1 MSRRSAAVSAILTL
15 LVATGRPAR
24 SVAQT
29 DEPEAEPAA
38 FSDGLREL
46 WQQQRASGV
55 WRANYF
61 SSSKALDEE
70 TGFIGAA
77 LQLKAFP
84 SLTERIDGKL
94 EVRSS
99 SSNVGKG
106 ATTRTSVL
114 EGYATVHFA
123 NADLRLG
130 KQIVPWGRA
139 DGINPTDNLT
149 PRDYTVLL
157 PFEDD
162 QRFGATAAKLDL
174 FVSQEH
180 TLTFFATPVFEP
192 AKAPVPATAGRVV
205 RHEPAHTLSN
215 THGGVRLNKVGE
227 GFDWSLSYFRG
238 FSLLPGVQLIEA
250 GLAAPTLRLHYD
262 RISVLGA
269 DFARNYGRFGLR
281 GEIAYVDTGDD
292 TGTVPSTRNPYLHW
306 IIGVDRTFFANLN
319 VNLQFFQRRVRKH
332 RDLQTWTDPAER
344 NTAMLNAIIDG
355 QRNAV
360 TDGISF
366 RVSNKWFND
375 TLEVEVF
382 AVGHLTRGDGLVRPL
397 VTYAF
402 NDRWKGTVGAEIYRG
417 GSDTQYGSLEE
428 NRGAFA
434 ELRYGF

>member
-1 MSRRSAAVSAILTL
+1 MSHRSAAVSAMLVLLT
-15 LVATGRPAR
+15 ATAMPSR

-29 DEPEAEPAA
+29 DEAEDTPTAS
-38 FSDGLREL
+38 SDALREM
-46 WQQQRASGV
+46 WQAQRASGI
-55 WRANYF
+55 WRSNYF

-70 TGFIGAA
+70 TGFFGAA

-84 SLTERIDGKL
+84 SLNERLDGKL
-94 EVRSS
+94 EVRI
-99 SSNVGKG
+99 SNADVGEG
-106 ATTRTSVL
+106 ASTRTSLL
-114 EGYATVHFA
+114 EGYATVHFDR
-123 NADLRLG
+123 ADLRLG

-162 QRFGATAAKLDL
+162 QRFGTTAARVDL
-174 FVSQEH
+174 FMSAEH
-180 TLTFFATPVFEP
+180 TLTLFATPVFEP
-192 AKAPVPATAGRVV
+192 AKVPLPAAAGGVKRQ
-205 RHEPAHTLSN
+205 EPAHTLSN

-238 FSLLPGVQLIEA
+238 FSLLPGVQLIGDA
-250 GLAAPTLRLHYD
+250 AAPTLQLHYD
-262 RISVLGA
+262 RITVLGA
-269 DFARNYGRFGLR
+269 DFARNYGRFGFR
-281 GEIAYVDTGDD
+281 GEVAYVDTTDD
-292 TGTVPSTRNPYLHW
+292 TGGAPGIRNPYLHW
-306 IIGVDRTFFANLN
+306 IIGVDRTFFVNLN

-332 RDLQTWTDPAER
+332 RDPQSWTNPAER
-344 NTAMLNAIIDG
+344 STALLNALIDG
-355 QRNAV
+355 QRDAI

-375 TLEVEVF
+375 TLEAEVF
-382 AVGHLTRGDGLVRPL
+382 AVGHLNRGDGLVRPL

-402 NDRWKGTVGAEIYRG
+402 NDRWKGTVGAELYRG
-417 GSDTQYGSLEE
+417 APNTQFGSLKP